1 MPTLT
6 GYSAGRRMR
15 GRPQDRRIAHRLSA
29 PDGLDR
35 NGSTLAVHMDEFLSW
50 LQVRQ
55 YSPHTIEDRRKD
67 LCAFF
72 LWAQDRDL
80 RLPAAITRSILE
92 SYQRQLWRHR
102 KTDGS
107 PLGVGTQRKIVTD
120 LRLFFSWLCRQHVLE
135 ANPAAD
141 LILPRPHKALPDD
154 ALGLA
159 EVEALLAVPNIA
171 DLLGLRDR
179 AILELFYSSGLRRTE
194 MARLQLGDLSRERRT
209 LFIHKGKGAK
219 DRVVPVGQRAMSWL
233 VKYLDDARPLLVI
246 DEREQALFV
255 TSYGDAFHPN
265 SMGNLVTHYLRL
277 ANPKRAKGSCHL
289 LRHTCATHMLEGGA
303 DIRYIQQLLG
313 HEKLDTTAIY
323 TRVSIKQL
331 QAVHAHTHPAER
343 ENKPKEIPPP

>member
-1 MPTLT
+1 M
-6 GYSAGRRMR
+6 
-15 GRPQDRRIAHRLSA
+15 
-29 PDGLDR
+29 
-35 NGSTLAVHMDEFLSW
+35 
-50 LQVRQ
+50 
-55 YSPHTIEDRRKD
+55 
-67 LCAFF
+67 
-72 LWAQDRDL
+72 
-80 RLPAAITRSILE
+80 
-92 SYQRQLWRHR
+92 
-102 KTDGS
+102 
-107 PLGVGTQRKIVTD
+107 
-120 LRLFFSWLCRQHVLE
+120 
-135 ANPAAD
+135 
-141 LILPRPHKALPDD
+141 
-154 ALGLA
+154 
-159 EVEALLAVPNIA
+159 PNIA